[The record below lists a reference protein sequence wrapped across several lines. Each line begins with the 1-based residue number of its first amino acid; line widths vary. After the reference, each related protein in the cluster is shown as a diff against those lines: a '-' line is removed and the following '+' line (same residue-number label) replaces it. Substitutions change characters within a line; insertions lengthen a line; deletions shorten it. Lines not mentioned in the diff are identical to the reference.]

1 MKIRYIREGYVKTID
16 KMKSAIDKKISA
28 EDIRKSVKEL
38 IIPEIRHAL
47 YVSLYKNFK
56 ETDDRPHEDQICKSY
71 KIKETIGKPLDISF
85 RVPNLRYALVRED
98 MNSDKWNKEIYN
110 TYIADRVLDDAP
122 PGTTMYGK
130 TYCSPIKD
138 IHFSGS
144 ECIATVRLVNFNEMG
159 RHSFTVTLFPCEFL
173 TLFDKVEDEIR
184 EKFGIPFTIKLVL
197 LREESRYFQ
206 STHAYYSS
214 EGTAETPFPGE
225 RITNMNLYFF
235 DATTFK
241 DLEKFINRFS
251 SFKKIYLGRLDL
263 MDIKANSLSDIPDLG
278 VKFNYLAFSAYYPDD
293 EDSIAGYHR
302 NPALPNKVSE
312 LGDFKKFL
320 KPQES
325 GNDLRPNIL
334 IFPEALSP
342 KDVVSISD
350 GVITAE
356 EYNKYAEN
364 AKLVSFNPYN
374 GVNTSK
380 DVYYK

>member
-1 MKIRYIREGYVKTID
+1 MKIRYIKEGYIKTVD
-16 KMKSAIDKKISA
+16 KMKAAIGKKATA
-28 EDIRKSVKEL
+28 EDIRKYARET

-47 YVSLYKNFK
+47 YISLYKNFK
-56 ETDDRPHEDQICKSY
+56 ETDDKYHEDSICKNY
-71 KIKETIGKPLDISF
+71 KIRGAFGSPLDISF
-85 RVPNLRYALVRED
+85 RIPNLSYAWVRED
-98 MNSDKWNKEIYN
+98 MNSDTWNKEIYN
-110 TYIADRVLDDAP
+110 NYVSDRVVDDME
-122 PGTTMYGK
+122 G

-138 IHFSGS
+138 IQFYGS
-144 ECIATVRLVNFNEMG
+144 ECVATVRVINFDEMHG
-159 RHSFTVTLFPCEFL
+159 NTVHLFPCEFL

-184 EKFGIPFTIKLVL
+184 KKFGISFTIKLVL
-197 LREESRYFQ
+197 LKERSAHFHH
-206 STHAYYSS
+206 THAYYSA

-225 RITNMNLYFF
+225 GVNNVDLCFF

-241 DLEKFINRFS
+241 DLEKFISRFS
-251 SFKKIYLGRLDL
+251 SFKKSPLGRLGL
-263 MDIKANSLSDIPDLG
+263 IDIKANSLSDIPDLG
-278 VKFNYLAFSAYYPDD
+278 VKFNYLAFSTYHPDD

-302 NPALPNKVSE
+302 NPAIPNKVSE

-342 KDVVSISD
+342 KDVVSISN

-356 EYNKYAEN
+356 EYNEYSEMKN
-364 AKLVSFNPYN
+364 LVSFNPYN

-380 DVYYK
+380 DVNNH

>member
-1 MKIRYIREGYVKTID
+1 MKIRYIKEGYIKTVD
-16 KMKSAIDKKISA
+16 KMKDSLDKKLTA
-28 EDIRKSVKEL
+28 EDIRKYAKDL

-47 YVSLYKNFK
+47 YISLYKNFK
-56 ETDDRPHEDQICKSY
+56 ETDDNYHEDSICKNY
-71 KIKETIGKPLDISF
+71 KVKGGFDEPLDISF
-85 RVPNLRYALVRED
+85 RIPNLNYAWVRED
-98 MNSDKWNKEIYN
+98 MNSATWNKEIYN
-110 TYIADRVLDDAP
+110 NYVSDRVVDDVK
-122 PGTTMYGK
+122 GTSMYGK

-138 IHFSGS
+138 IQFSGA
-144 ECIATVRLVNFNEMG
+144 ECIATVRLINFNSMFAAD
-159 RHSFTVTLFPCEFL
+159 SVCLFPCEFL
-173 TLFDKVEDEIR
+173 TLFNKVEDEIR

-197 LREESRYFQ
+197 LREDSRYFQ
-206 STHAYYSS
+206 HTHAYYSS

-302 NPALPNKVSE
+302 NPAIPNKVSE

-380 DVYYK
+380 EVYYK

>member
-1 MKIRYIREGYVKTID
+1 MKISYIREGYVKTID
-16 KMKSAIDKKISA
+16 KMKTAIDKKTTA
-28 EDIRKSVKEL
+28 EDIRKYAREA

-47 YVSLYKNFK
+47 YISLYNNFK
-56 ETDDRPHEDQICKSY
+56 KTDDRYHEDKICKNY
-71 KIKETIGKPLDISF
+71 GVRRTFGDPIDISF
-85 RVPNLRYALVRED
+85 RVPNLNYAWVRED
-98 MNSDKWNKEIYN
+98 MNSDKWNKEIFDK
-110 TYIADRVLDDAP
+110 YISDKVVDDV

-138 IHFSGS
+138 IQFSGA
-144 ECIATVRLVNFNEMG
+144 ECIATVRVINFDTNSTVN
-159 RHSFTVTLFPCEFL
+159 LFPCEFL

-184 EKFGIPFTIKLVL
+184 EKFNIPFTIKLVL
-197 LREESRYFQ
+197 LREESKYFQ
-206 STHAYYSS
+206 HTHAYYSD
-214 EGTAETPFPGE
+214 EGTAEAPFPGE
-225 RITNMNLYFF
+225 YISGMNLYFF

-241 DLEKFINRFS
+241 DLEKFISRFS

-263 MDIKANSLSDIPDLG
+263 IDIKANSLSDIPDLG
-278 VKFNYLAFSAYYPDD
+278 VKFNYLVFSAYHPDD

-302 NPALPNKVSE
+302 NPAVPNKVSE

-325 GNDLRPNIL
+325 GNDLKPNIL
-334 IFPEALSP
+334 IFPNALSP

-356 EYNKYAEN
+356 EYNRYTEN
-364 AKLVSFNPYN
+364 LEPVSFNPYN

-380 DVYYK
+380 HK

>member
-1 MKIRYIREGYVKTID
+1 MKIRYIKEGYIKTVD
-16 KMKSAIDKKISA
+16 KMKDSLDKKLTA
-28 EDIRKSVKEL
+28 EDIRKYAKDL

-56 ETDDRPHEDQICKSY
+56 ETDDRYHEDSICKNY
-71 KIKETIGKPLDISF
+71 KVKRGFDEPLDISF
-85 RVPNLRYALVRED
+85 RIPNLNYAWVRED
-98 MNSDKWNKEIYN
+98 MNSATWNKEIYN
-110 TYIADRVLDDAP
+110 SYVSDRVVDDVK
-122 PGTTMYGK
+122 GTSMYGK

-138 IHFSGS
+138 IQFSGS
-144 ECIATVRLVNFNEMG
+144 ECVATVRVINFDDMSGN
-159 RHSFTVTLFPCEFL
+159 TVHLFPCEFL

-206 STHAYYSS
+206 HTHAYYSNS
-214 EGTAETPFPGE
+214 GTAEVPFPGD
-225 RITNMNLYFF
+225 RIGGMNLYFF

-241 DLEKFINRFS
+241 DLEKFISRFS
-251 SFKKIYLGRLDL
+251 TFDKTPLRRLGLI
-263 MDIKANSLSDIPDLG
+263 DIKANSLSDIPDLG
-278 VKFNYLAFSAYYPDD
+278 VKFNYLAFSTYHPDD

-302 NPALPNKVSE
+302 NPAVPNKIHE

-334 IFPEALSP
+334 IFPDALSP
-342 KDVVSISD
+342 IDVVSISG

-356 EYNKYAEN
+356 EYNEYSEM

-380 DVYYK
+380 RNNH

>member
-1 MKIRYIREGYVKTID
+1 MKIRYIKEGYIKTVD
-16 KMKSAIDKKISA
+16 KMKDSLDKKLTA
-28 EDIRKSVKEL
+28 EDIRKYAKDL

-56 ETDDRPHEDQICKSY
+56 ETDDRYHEDSICKNY
-71 KIKETIGKPLDISF
+71 KIRGAFGDPLDISF
-85 RVPNLRYALVRED
+85 RIPNLNYAWVRED
-98 MNSDKWNKEIYN
+98 MNSATWNKEIYN
-110 TYIADRVLDDAP
+110 SYVSDRVVDDVK
-122 PGTTMYGK
+122 GTSMYGK

-138 IHFSGS
+138 IQFSGS
-144 ECIATVRLVNFNEMG
+144 ECVATVRVINFDDMSGN
-159 RHSFTVTLFPCEFL
+159 TVHLFPCEFL

-206 STHAYYSS
+206 HTHAYYSNS
-214 EGTAETPFPGE
+214 GTAEVPFPGD
-225 RITNMNLYFF
+225 RIGGMNLYFF
-235 DATTFK
+235 DTTTFK
-241 DLEKFINRFS
+241 DLEKFISRFS
-251 SFKKIYLGRLDL
+251 TFNKTPLRRLDL
-263 MDIKANSLSDIPDLG
+263 IDIKANSLSDIPDLG
-278 VKFNYLAFSAYYPDD
+278 VKFNYLAFSTYHPDD

-302 NPALPNKVSE
+302 NPAVPNKIHE

-334 IFPEALSP
+334 IFPDALSP
-342 KDVVSISD
+342 IDVVSISG
-350 GVITAE
+350 GVITAK
-356 EYNKYAEN
+356 EYNEYSEM

-380 DVYYK
+380 RNNH

>member
-1 MKIRYIREGYVKTID
+1 MKIRYIKEGYIKTVD
-16 KMKSAIDKKISA
+16 KMKDSLDKKLTA
-28 EDIRKSVKEL
+28 EDIRKYAKDL

-56 ETDDRPHEDQICKSY
+56 ETDDRYHEDSICKNY
-71 KIKETIGKPLDISF
+71 KIRGAFGDPLDISF
-85 RVPNLRYALVRED
+85 RIPNLNYAWVRED
-98 MNSDKWNKEIYN
+98 MNSATWNKEIYN
-110 TYIADRVLDDAP
+110 SYVSDRVVDDVK
-122 PGTTMYGK
+122 GTSMYGK

-138 IHFSGS
+138 IQFSGS
-144 ECIATVRLVNFNEMG
+144 ECVATVRVINFDDMSGN
-159 RHSFTVTLFPCEFL
+159 TVHLFPCEFL

-206 STHAYYSS
+206 HTHAYYSNS
-214 EGTAETPFPGE
+214 GTAEVPFPGD
-225 RITNMNLYFF
+225 RIGGMNLYFF
-235 DATTFK
+235 DTTTFK
-241 DLEKFINRFS
+241 DLEKFISRFS
-251 SFKKIYLGRLDL
+251 TFNKTPLRRLDL
-263 MDIKANSLSDIPDLG
+263 IDIKANSLSDIPDLG
-278 VKFNYLAFSAYYPDD
+278 VKFNYLALSTYHPDD

-302 NPALPNKVSE
+302 NPAVPNKIHE

-334 IFPEALSP
+334 IFPDALSP
-342 KDVVSISD
+342 IDVVSISG
-350 GVITAE
+350 GVITAK
-356 EYNKYAEN
+356 EYNEYSEM

-380 DVYYK
+380 RNNH

>member
-1 MKIRYIREGYVKTID
+1 MKIRYIKEGYIKTVD
-16 KMKSAIDKKISA
+16 KMKDSLDKKLTA
-28 EDIRKSVKEL
+28 EDIRKYAKDL

-56 ETDDRPHEDQICKSY
+56 ETDDRYHEDSICKNY
-71 KIKETIGKPLDISF
+71 KIRGAFGDPLDISF
-85 RVPNLRYALVRED
+85 RIPNLNYAWVRED
-98 MNSDKWNKEIYN
+98 MNSATWNKEIYN
-110 TYIADRVLDDAP
+110 SYVSDRVVDDVK
-122 PGTTMYGK
+122 GTSMYGK

-138 IHFSGS
+138 IQFSGS
-144 ECIATVRLVNFNEMG
+144 ECVATVRVINFDDMSDN
-159 RHSFTVTLFPCEFL
+159 TVHLFPCEFL

-206 STHAYYSS
+206 HTHAYYSNS
-214 EGTAETPFPGE
+214 GTAEVPFPGD
-225 RITNMNLYFF
+225 RIGGMNLYFF
-235 DATTFK
+235 DTTTFK
-241 DLEKFINRFS
+241 DLEKFISRFS
-251 SFKKIYLGRLDL
+251 TFNKTPLRRLDL
-263 MDIKANSLSDIPDLG
+263 IDIKANSLSDIPDLG
-278 VKFNYLAFSAYYPDD
+278 VKFNYLAFSTYHPDD

-302 NPALPNKVSE
+302 NPAVPNKIHE

-334 IFPEALSP
+334 IFPDALSP
-342 KDVVSISD
+342 IDVVSISG
-350 GVITAE
+350 GVITAK
-356 EYNKYAEN
+356 EYNEYSEM

-380 DVYYK
+380 RNNH

>member
-1 MKIRYIREGYVKTID
+1 MKIRYIKEGYIKTVD
-16 KMKSAIDKKISA
+16 KMKAAIGKKATA
-28 EDIRKSVKEL
+28 EDIRKYARET

-56 ETDDRPHEDQICKSY
+56 ETDDKYHEDSICKNY
-71 KIKETIGKPLDISF
+71 KIRGAFGSPLDISF
-85 RVPNLRYALVRED
+85 RIPNLSYAWVRED
-98 MNSDKWNKEIYN
+98 MNSDTWNKEIYN
-110 TYIADRVLDDAP
+110 NYVSDRVVDDME
-122 PGTTMYGK
+122 G

-138 IHFSGS
+138 IQFYGS
-144 ECIATVRLVNFNEMG
+144 ECVATVRVINFDEMHG
-159 RHSFTVTLFPCEFL
+159 NTVHLFPCEFL

-184 EKFGIPFTIKLVL
+184 KKFGISFTIKLVL
-197 LREESRYFQ
+197 LKERSAHFHH
-206 STHAYYSS
+206 THAYYSA

-225 RITNMNLYFF
+225 GVNNVDLCFF

-241 DLEKFINRFS
+241 DLEKFISRFS
-251 SFKKIYLGRLDL
+251 SFKKSPLGRLGL
-263 MDIKANSLSDIPDLG
+263 IDIKANSLSDIPDLG
-278 VKFNYLAFSAYYPDD
+278 VKFNYLAFSTYHPDD

-302 NPALPNKVSE
+302 NPAIPNKVSE

-342 KDVVSISD
+342 KDVVSISN

-356 EYNKYAEN
+356 EYNEYSEMKN
-364 AKLVSFNPYN
+364 LVSFNPYN

-380 DVYYK
+380 DVNNH

>member
-16 KMKSAIDKKISA
+16 KMKSAIDKKITA

-56 ETDDRPHEDQICKSY
+56 ETDDRAYEDQICKSY

-85 RVPNLRYALVRED
+85 RIPNLNYAWVRED
-98 MNSDKWNKEIYN
+98 MNSATWNKEIYN
-110 TYIADRVLDDAP
+110 NYVSDRVVDDVK
-122 PGTTMYGK
+122 GTSMYGK

-138 IHFSGS
+138 IQFSGS
-144 ECIATVRLVNFNEMG
+144 ECVATVRVINFDDMRGN
-159 RHSFTVTLFPCEFL
+159 TVHLFPCEFL

-184 EKFGIPFTIKLVL
+184 EKFGISFTIKLVL
-197 LREESRYFQ
+197 LKERSAYFQ
-206 STHAYYSS
+206 HTHAFYSA

-225 RITNMNLYFF
+225 GMNNVDLCFF

-241 DLEKFINRFS
+241 DLEKFISRFS
-251 SFKKIYLGRLDL
+251 SFDKTPLRRLNL
-263 MDIKANSLSDIPDLG
+263 IDIKANSLSDIPDLG

-302 NPALPNKVSE
+302 NPAIPNKVSE

-325 GNDLRPNIL
+325 GNDFRPNIL

-342 KDVVSISD
+342 KDVVSISN

-356 EYNKYAEN
+356 EYNEYSEMAT
-364 AKLVSFNPYN
+364 LVSFNPYN

-380 DVYYK
+380 RNNH

>member
-1 MKIRYIREGYVKTID
+1 MKIRYIKEGYIKTVD
-16 KMKSAIDKKISA
+16 KMKDSLDKKLTA
-28 EDIRKSVKEL
+28 EDIRKYAKDL

-56 ETDDRPHEDQICKSY
+56 ETDDRYHEDSICKNY
-71 KIKETIGKPLDISF
+71 KVKRGFDEPLDISF
-85 RVPNLRYALVRED
+85 RIPNLNYAWVRED
-98 MNSDKWNKEIYN
+98 MNSATWNKEIYN
-110 TYIADRVLDDAP
+110 SYVSDRVVDDVK
-122 PGTTMYGK
+122 GTSMYGK

-138 IHFSGS
+138 IQFSGS
-144 ECIATVRLVNFNEMG
+144 ECVATVRVINFDDMSGN
-159 RHSFTVTLFPCEFL
+159 TVHLFPCEFL

-206 STHAYYSS
+206 HTHAYYSNS
-214 EGTAETPFPGE
+214 GTAEVPFPGD
-225 RITNMNLYFF
+225 RIGGMNLYFF

-241 DLEKFINRFS
+241 DLEKFISRFS
-251 SFKKIYLGRLDL
+251 TFDKTPLRRLDL
-263 MDIKANSLSDIPDLG
+263 IDIKANSLSDIPDLG
-278 VKFNYLAFSAYYPDD
+278 VKFNYLAFSTYHPDD
-293 EDSIAGYHR
+293 EDSIAGYHK
-302 NPALPNKVSE
+302 NPAVPNKIHE
-312 LGDFKKFL
+312 LGDIKKFL

-334 IFPEALSP
+334 IFPDALSP
-342 KDVVSISD
+342 IDVVSISG

-356 EYNKYAEN
+356 EYNEYSEM

-380 DVYYK
+380 RNNH

>member
-1 MKIRYIREGYVKTID
+1 MKIRYIKEGYIKTVD
-16 KMKSAIDKKISA
+16 KMKDSLDKKLTA
-28 EDIRKSVKEL
+28 EDIRKYAKDL

-56 ETDDRPHEDQICKSY
+56 ETDDRYHEDSICKNY
-71 KIKETIGKPLDISF
+71 KVKGGFDEPLDISF
-85 RVPNLRYALVRED
+85 RIPNLNYAWVRED
-98 MNSDKWNKEIYN
+98 MNSATWNKEIYN
-110 TYIADRVLDDAP
+110 NYVSDRVVDDVK
-122 PGTTMYGK
+122 GTSMYGK

-138 IHFSGS
+138 IQFSGS
-144 ECIATVRLVNFNEMG
+144 ECIATVRLVNFNEMS

-197 LREESRYFQ
+197 LREDSRYFQ
-206 STHAYYSS
+206 HTHAYYSS

-251 SFKKIYLGRLDL
+251 SFKKTYLGRLGL
-263 MDIKANSLSDIPDLG
+263 MNIKANSLSDIPDLG

-302 NPALPNKVSE
+302 NPAIPNKVSE

-334 IFPEALSP
+334 IFSEALSP
-342 KDVVSISD
+342 KDVVSISG